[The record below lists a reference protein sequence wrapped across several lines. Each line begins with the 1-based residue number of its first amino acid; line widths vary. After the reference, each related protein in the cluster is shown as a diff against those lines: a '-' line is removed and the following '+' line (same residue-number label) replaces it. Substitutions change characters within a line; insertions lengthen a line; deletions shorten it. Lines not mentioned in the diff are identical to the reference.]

1 MEHGTGRFGK
11 LRATSVKV
19 GIPLGKIVLTMRHFS
34 LHLAEAPF
42 SFPNRKFYFFEA
54 NQSSFVIWYTH
65 KCLLGMSL
73 CCSLLWNVLL
83 CFDSVLDYL
92 FIHNSYC
99 RIQLINYFA
108 VWEKLKVQKQ
118 SERWQPETEEEYE
131 DSQGNVVNRKTY
143 EDLKRQGL
151 L

>member
-1 MEHGTGRFGK
+1 M
-11 LRATSVKV
+11 
-19 GIPLGKIVLTMRHFS
+19 
-34 LHLAEAPF
+34 
-42 SFPNRKFYFFEA
+42 NYFD
-54 NQSSFVIWYTH
+54 T
-65 KCLLGMSL
+65 
-73 CCSLLWNVLL
+73 
-83 CFDSVLDYL
+83 
-92 FIHNSYC
+92 
-99 RIQLINYFA
+99 LINFFFFL